1 MADVTVSAGYAASL
15 IDLAVSQGADR
26 AALLKRGGLSEDD
39 LSDPEKR
46 VAFSVFKTLMR
57 AGKELAD
64 CPSLALKF
72 GAVVKFEELS
82 IVGLVAHAA
91 TTMLEAF
98 EQMNR
103 YHRLVIEVEGVAE
116 GEDRFTL
123 IEREDGLWI
132 DDTRKNPNDFP
143 ELTESTLG
151 RFICGYN
158 RNFKDIRLVKIA
170 HVTHARPSYADEYET
185 VLQCPVVFNSDRNA
199 MQVDPA
205 WAKLRLWPKP
215 RYVFGVLTKHADQ
228 LLADLEAS
236 RTVRSEVE
244 QHLLPILHTGDVQ
257 MQTIANGMNMS
268 RQTLYR
274 KLKSES
280 VTFEAILD
288 DLRHKM
294 ARHYLE
300 GEKVSV
306 NETAYLVG
314 FSDPSSFS
322 RAFKR
327 WTGHSPGKLKAEP
340 REA

>member
-1 MADVTVSAGYAASL
+1 MAQATVSAGYATSL
-15 IDLAVSQGADR
+15 VDLAVSLGANR
-26 AALLKRGGLSEDD
+26 TALLQRGGLSEDD
-39 LSDPEKR
+39 LTDPETR
-46 VAFSVFKTLMR
+46 VSFAVFKTLMR
-57 AGKELAD
+57 AGKELANA
-64 CPSLALKF
+64 PSLALTF
-72 GAVVKFEELS
+72 GALVNFEDLS

-91 TTMLEAF
+91 PTMLEAF
-98 EQMNR
+98 QQMNR

-116 GEDRFTL
+116 GEDRFKL
-123 IEREDGLWI
+123 VERDDGLWI

-158 RNFKDIRLVKIA
+158 RNFKKRRLVKIA
-170 HVTHARPSYADEYET
+170 HVTHARPSYGDEYET
-185 VLQCPVVFNSDRNA
+185 VLQCPVVFGSDRNS
-199 MQVDPA
+199 MLVDPA
-205 WAKLRLWPKP
+205 WPKLQLWPKP
-215 RYVFGVLTKHADQ
+215 RYVFGVLTNHAEH
-228 LLADLEAS
+228 LLDELKAS

-244 QHLLPILHTGDVQ
+244 QHLLPILHTGDVH
-257 MQTIANGMNMS
+257 MQTIATTLNMS

-274 KLKSES
+274 KLKSEG

-288 DLRHKM
+288 ELRHKM

-327 WTGHSPGKLKAEP
+327 WTGHSPGKLKASP
-340 REA
+340 RKH